1 MELNLGTAE
10 WLVIGL
16 CVIIGVGFL
25 IGNWLNN
32 QRAIACMTWIRK
44 GISTFGEIKALRY
57 SVPTA
62 QGIQIKVDPPDGSP
76 FKKIEATLVLEHRE
90 NLPYWLFQR
99 LRNKRD
105 TLTFAL
111 DLFASPGKET
121 IQSNE
126 WIAQFKSQYP
136 ELFLEITFQSKHPHL
151 ILHAR
156 LFPLL
161 QADPTIFFNKLQENL
176 Q

>member
-16 CVIIGVGFL
+16 CVIIGIDFL
-25 IGNWLNN
+25 IGNWINN
-32 QRAIACMTWIRK
+32 QRAMTTMAWIRK
-44 GISTFGEIKALRY
+44 GISTFGEVKALRY

-76 FKKIEATLVLEHRE
+76 FKKMEATLVLEHRE
-90 NLPYWLFQR
+90 NLPYWLFQ
-99 LRNKRD
+99 LLQGKRD

-111 DLFASPGKET
+111 DLFASPGKDA
-121 IQSNE
+121 IQSNA
-126 WIAQFKSQYP
+126 WIAQLKSQYP

-151 ILHAR
+151 IFQTR
-156 LFPLL
+156 LSSLL
-161 QADPTIFFNKLQENL
+161 QTDPTLFFNKIQENL